1 LSDRPAA
8 EYDDDAFDGPRWMS
22 DRFAP
27 AAGAAPRAPMVSESI
42 VSRRPAINGSTECP
56 SECVPCV
63 GEPGP
68 GLGCPPG
75 LLLLSDIPVNPP
87 DRVVDAFRL
96 DGFVVFPQPR

>member
-22 DRFAP
+22 DRFAL

-42 VSRRPAINGSTECP
+42 VSRRPDINGSTECP

-63 GEPGP
+63 GEP

>member
-1 LSDRPAA
+1 MSERPAT

-42 VSRRPAINGSTECP
+42 VSRRPVISGSAECP

-63 GEPGP
+63 G
-68 GLGCPPG
+68 LGCPPG
-75 LLLLSDIPVNPP
+75 LLPLSDIPVNPP
-87 DRVVDAFRL
+87 DRVADAFRL
-96 DGFVVFPQPR
+96 DEFVVFPQPR